1 METSYQE
8 KMALFRYEVIRPLL
22 NGEVTLAEER
32 RTKDEILQKDWK
44 YPDGSSGPVKARTL
58 RNWLGKY
65 RKHGL
70 DGLFYANKQP
80 VVTKGSCR
88 AIPNDLLKVAREM
101 REEDPRRSVEQILD
115 IMQFGNGLDV
125 SCICPR
131 TLMRYFKRLGLRRGK
146 RFKGKGQHERYEQV
160 ATNHLWHGDTAH
172 TFMLADPEH
181 PGQVKK
187 AKLVLLIDDASRVCP
202 HGEFY
207 FDEKLPSVMDWH
219 LLDRS
224 TLEDLRLFS
233 NSKMD
238 RHSMV
243 SIILLGQIWL
253 RDRLK
258 YREYEALNQRLRLRY
273 SLEGLS
279 ETETGQYIE
288 HHLRLVG
295 CSKELFTTDAV
306 KQVFIASGGIP
317 RPINNLCVAGLLKAM
332 LTKKKTVDG
341 SLVKRVAK
349 EQEVT

>member
-1 METSYQE
+1 MTLLHEYFGFQKTPFGKDLTRQQ
-8 KMALFRYEVIRPLL
+8 LFM
-22 NGEVTLAEER
+22 
-32 RTKDEILQKDWK
+32 
-44 YPDGSSGPVKARTL
+44 YPQV
-58 RNWLGKY
+58 
-65 RKHGL
+65 
-70 DGLFYANKQP
+70 
-80 VVTKGSCR
+80 
-88 AIPNDLLKVAREM
+88 REM
-101 REEDPRRSVEQILD
+101 QEVLRL
-115 IMQFGNGLDV
+115 
-125 SCICPR
+125 
-131 TLMRYFKRLGLRRGK
+131 TLMDHSMSLGAARAGCGKTTVTRAYLEDLPASQYKVIYLGQDRKGTSLLARLADDLGLRPEEVRCYRSLHISKAIERQVMAGGK
-146 RFKGKGQHERYEQV
+146 E
-160 ATNHLWHGDTAH
+160 
-172 TFMLADPEH
+172 
-181 PGQVKK
+181 
-187 AKLVLLIDDASRVCP
+187 LVLVV
-202 HGEFY
+202 
-207 FDEKLPSVMDWH
+207 DEAH

-279 ETETGQYIE
+279 EVETGQYIE

-295 CSKELFTTDAV
+295 CTKELFTTDAV
-306 KQVFIASGGIP
+306 KQIFIASGGIP

-341 SLVKRVAK
+341 NLVKRVAK

>member
-1 METSYQE
+1 MTLLHEYFGFQKTPFGKDLTRQQ
-8 KMALFRYEVIRPLL
+8 LFM
-22 NGEVTLAEER
+22 
-32 RTKDEILQKDWK
+32 
-44 YPDGSSGPVKARTL
+44 YPQV
-58 RNWLGKY
+58 
-65 RKHGL
+65 
-70 DGLFYANKQP
+70 
-80 VVTKGSCR
+80 
-88 AIPNDLLKVAREM
+88 REM
-101 REEDPRRSVEQILD
+101 EEVLRL
-115 IMQFGNGLDV
+115 
-125 SCICPR
+125 
-131 TLMRYFKRLGLRRGK
+131 TLMDHSMSLGAARAGCGKTTVTRAYLEDLPASQYKVIYLGQDRKGTSLLARLADDLGLRPEEVRCYRSLHISKAIERQVMAGGK
-146 RFKGKGQHERYEQV
+146 E
-160 ATNHLWHGDTAH
+160 
-172 TFMLADPEH
+172 
-181 PGQVKK
+181 
-187 AKLVLLIDDASRVCP
+187 LVLVV
-202 HGEFY
+202 
-207 FDEKLPSVMDWH
+207 DEAH

-279 ETETGQYIE
+279 EVETGQYIE

-295 CSKELFTTDAV
+295 CTKELFTTDAV
-306 KQVFIASGGIP
+306 KQIFIASGGIP

-341 SLVKRVAK
+341 NLVKRVAK